1 MFVSKQLSKKISKKI
16 SKRFASNVAVEREN
30 AVARMVMS
38 KKPVNSLSLEMLT
51 DIKTT
56 LQDLHKDKDV
66 QGLIVASDV
75 RYTTLIFSLSLSL
88 KLELVDSR

>member
-1 MFVSKQLSKKISKKI
+1 MSKFSKNV
-16 SKRFASNVAVEREN
+16 RFASNVTVEREN
-30 AVARMVMS
+30 SVARMVMS

-56 LQDLHKDKDV
+56 LQDLHQDQNV

-75 RYTTLIFSLSLSL
+75 RIHSFFRIFSR
-88 KLELVDSR
+88 SRVCSCLTRVPFR